1 MLISTFSHTRVQ
13 VVDKLANYVDFV
25 VEGREEPNEEI
36 GMSISNALDAAEV
49 IRPEDFHANFQGRV
63 QDLVMVSYINTLTQT
78 QLAIADKL
86 SSVL

>member
-1 MLISTFSHTRVQ
+1 MAI
-13 VVDKLANYVDFV
+13 AN
-25 VEGREEPNEEI
+25 
-36 GMSISNALDAAEV
+36 SLDAADV

-63 QDLVMVSYINTLTQT
+63 QDLVMVSYINTLLQT